1 MGRAQ
6 DEQRADRAR
15 HHALIVGPDRREH
28 AVHMREP
35 GGRGDGEANDEVIE
49 KAQTHSVAPRAPISA
64 QTLCTELRYWV
75 VRRENSGSSWGPGL
89 DALAAP
95 AAMIQNRPAR
105 RLLPT
110 PMSKLRGVA
119 PLIPRAVARHRRG
132 SSSRRSCR
140 RCRSRW
146 SFRKSASRPALAR
159 STRSPPLSDRDRADR
174 QVILLDGRD
183 AVSGEPHG
191 FRAGRREAGGQVVG
205 SRPARPLPFDEIY
218 AAPWPGT

>member
-15 HHALIVGPDRREH
+15 HHALIAGPDRREH

-119 PLIPRAVARHRRG
+119 PLIPRAVARVIGADRRAVDHVDVAGPGGRSVSRRAVRPLREAPAHRLCRIEIEPIDR
-132 SSSRRSCR
+132 SSS
-140 RCRSRW
+140 
-146 SFRKSASRPALAR
+146 
-159 STRSPPLSDRDRADR
+159 STAATLYP
-174 QVILLDGRD
+174 VNHM
-183 AVSGEPHG
+183 VSGPA
-191 FRAGRREAGGQVVG
+191 AGKLAVR
-205 SRPARPLPFDEIY
+205 L
-218 AAPWPGT
+218 